1 MLFGSGVREFERLMS
16 KAAAVSRMS
25 VPGGWYLMP
34 ASYCRLEIGSGI
46 RPAVPKA
53 GSKMRPLTIGSN
65 ASL

>member
-1 MLFGSGVREFERLMS
+1 MS

-34 ASYCRLEIGSGI
+34 ASYWLLETGSGM
-46 RPAVPKA
+46 RPTVPKVV
-53 GSKMRPLTIGSN
+53 SKMRPVAIGSN